1 MRLAADDAN
10 EYVVAPMSPP
20 PPDDDELRVRSPD
33 EPPSEPPSPLSRRAG
48 RLVRELAITLGALLL
63 LWVGFGWLR
72 APDLPRMAPD
82 FDLADLDG
90 GRHTLADLRGQTV
103 VLNFWATWCGPC
115 RMEVPGLSAFA
126 RAHPDIP
133 VLGIAVDGE
142 AGALRKAAAELG
154 LDYLVLRAD
163 VATRTAYGVSTL
175 PTTVIVRPDGTVRS
189 AHTGLML
196 QPHLWWLT
204 R

>member
-1 MRLAADDAN
+1 MRA
-10 EYVVAPMSPP
+10 
-20 PPDDDELRVRSPD
+20 PD
-33 EPPSEPPSPLSRRAG
+33 EAPSEPPAPLARRAG
-48 RLVRELAITLGALLL
+48 RLARELGITVLALVV
-63 LWVGFGWLR
+63 LWVGLGWFR
-72 APDLPRMAPD
+72 APELPRAAPD
-82 FDLADLDG
+82 FALVDLDG
-90 GRHTLADLRGQTV
+90 GRHTLAELRGQTV

-142 AGALRKAAAELG
+142 PEALRKAAKELG
-154 LDYLVLRAD
+154 IDYLVLRAD
-163 VATRTAYGVSTL
+163 AATREAYGVSTL
-175 PTTVIVRPDGTVRS
+175 PTTVIVGPDGTVRS
-189 AHTGLML
+189 AHAGLML

>member
-1 MRLAADDAN
+1 
-10 EYVVAPMSPP
+10 
-20 PPDDDELRVRSPD
+20 VRAPD
-33 EPPSEPPSPLSRRAG
+33 EAPSEPPAPLARRAG
-48 RLVRELAITLGALLL
+48 RLVRELGITVLALVV

-72 APDLPRMAPD
+72 APDLPQAAPD
-82 FDLADLDG
+82 FELVDLDG
-90 GRHTLADLRGQTV
+90 GRHTLAELRGKTV

-142 AGALRKAAAELG
+142 PEALRKAAKELG
-154 LDYLVLRAD
+154 IDYLVLRAD
-163 VATRTAYGVSTL
+163 AATRAAYGVSTL
-175 PTTVIVRPDGTVRS
+175 PTTVIVGPDGTVRS
-189 AHTGLML
+189 AHAGLML

>member
-1 MRLAADDAN
+1 MK
-10 EYVVAPMSPP
+10 PPSPP
-20 PPDDDELRVRSPD
+20 PGDDGELQVRAPD
-33 EPPSEPPSPLSRRAG
+33 EAPSEPPAPLARRAS
-48 RLVRELAITLGALLL
+48 RLARELAFTAAAVVA
-63 LWVGFGWLR
+63 LWVGVGWLR
-72 APDLPRMAPD
+72 APTLPRAAPD
-82 FDLADLDG
+82 FALADLDG
-90 GRHTLADLRGQTV
+90 GRHTLAELRGQTV

-142 AGALRKAAAELG
+142 PDALRKAAEDLG
-154 LDYLVLRAD
+154 IDYLVLRAD
-163 VATRTAYGVSTL
+163 AETRKAYGVSTL
-175 PTTVIVRPDGTVRS
+175 PTTVIVGPDGMVRS
-189 AHTGLML
+189 AHAGIMI